1 MEEKSLVF
9 TRSGA
14 AIIPMQLTS
23 GFINSLYFTFIP
35 LYVYDLYGFIAS
47 SLCRTLVAVTAIL
60 LSWVWGWVSDVFSSK
75 KKLLVI
81 SILGQAIFTV
91 LFALTQIVGEP
102 GLMNLIFILFM
113 YTLAALFT
121 SMYNPVRNSV
131 ITLMSKEEGR
141 ASNIGSFFL
150 FSSAGW
156 GIGALIIGYLWE
168 IIPLYWIFIFTGGI
182 HLLSMVIF
190 QAVFQESDVTT
201 EESTRRGIIEGLR
214 NMKPLLLYITLAILL
229 VSVGRGIFLPIFQ
242 IKMYIIFG
250 RESLWIG
257 IISALSGLAGA
268 IGSFAYGKLTDRIGD
283 SFALKLGIFGN
294 VALFLLGILNHP
306 LTAALVWIFP
316 VWPLIA
322 VSSVSL
328 AAGHSEETRRGEAQ
342 GVVESARSFSGF
354 FSVIGGIVATFVGA
368 EENVDNL
375 NPFFFSLITLPLLA
389 LIPVSR
395 SKLGEEE
402 RRKREED

>member
-23 GFINSLYFTFIP
+23 GFINTLYFTFIP

-75 KKLLVI
+75 KKLLII
-81 SILGQAIFTV
+81 SIFGQAMFTV
-91 LFALTQIVGEP
+91 LFALTQVVGEP
-102 GLMNLIFILFM
+102 GPLNLVFILFM

-168 IIPLYWIFIFTGGI
+168 IIPLYWIFMFTGGI

-190 QAVFQESDVTT
+190 HAVFQESDVAT
-201 EESTRRGIIEGLR
+201 EEPARRGIIEGLR

-242 IKMYIIFG
+242 IKMYIILDG
-250 RESLWIG
+250 RV
-257 IISALSGLAGA
+257 SGL
-268 IGSFAYGKLTDRIGD
+268 
-283 SFALKLGIFGN
+283 
-294 VALFLLGILNHP
+294 
-306 LTAALVWIFP
+306 
-316 VWPLIA
+316 
-322 VSSVSL
+322 VSS
-328 AAGHSEETRRGEAQ
+328 Q
-342 GVVESARSFSGF
+342 
-354 FSVIGGIVATFVGA
+354 
-368 EENVDNL
+368 
-375 NPFFFSLITLPLLA
+375 P
-389 LIPVSR
+389 
-395 SKLGEEE
+395 
-402 RRKREED
+402 